1 MKKIVL
7 VQPNFK
13 IGGGSFTGYWLPYS
27 VGCLWSYASQH
38 SWVTD
43 EFEVQDIIYKREA
56 PEQLVDRIQDSTV
69 VFFSCYMWNWEYNK
83 FVAQRLKQLNPA
95 VKIVFGGPQ
104 VTNRP
109 TEEKFFLNHPYVD
122 SISLTEGEESF
133 LAILEAIKNNE
144 PLQDIYE
151 GDRLV
156 DLEIPSP
163 YLTGVFDKIMAEAE
177 PGDVWNGTLETNRG
191 CPFACTFCDWGS
203 LTYAKIKKF
212 PMPKVLQEL
221 TWMAENKIDYVTIA
235 DANFGVFTDR
245 DLEVT
250 EKLVELQNEYGYPKV
265 VDATWY
271 KNSSDQILEIVK
283 KFISSGFNRGLTLSV
298 QSMDM
303 DVLEEIKRRN
313 MEMSDLSMIFDK
325 CNREGI
331 PSYTELILGLPLET
345 FETWKRGICEVIKA
359 GQHNAI
365 ESWLAQMLENS
376 HMNLPEELKKHGIT
390 TVVVENYV
398 SGFEEEDNI
407 PEKVNLV
414 TGTKYMPTPKFIDSW
429 LYAWV
434 INNFHNYGWSQ
445 AIARL
450 IYKINGTEYE
460 ETYDKLYQACIDD
473 TGKVGQLFR
482 RAKEQLAF
490 YLETGRSDGPGILQ
504 GFSGHT
510 LMWEA
515 QKDFHY
521 NDAEIKNFVR
531 EHLTQE
537 YCNLDDATYQHLLD
551 FQTNYTTKDGTVY
564 PYHMSPGFNF
574 YEYINNI
581 EQELVETQEQYQFNI
596 AEDVKGDEYYN
607 RLYFRR
613 RQGWGKSLISKSNV
627 EEKRKFKT
635 FRKSPDDKHW
645 LPDS

>member
-1 MKKIVL
+1 MNQIVL
-7 VQPNFK
+7 IQPNFK

-27 VGCLWSYASQH
+27 VGCLWSYAAQQD
-38 SWVTD
+38 WVTD
-43 EFEVQDIIYKREA
+43 NFEVADIIYKREE
-56 PEQLVDRIQDSTV
+56 PCKLVERIKDCKV
-69 VFFSCYMWNWEYNK
+69 FFFSCYMWNWEYNK
-83 FVAQRLKQLNPA
+83 HVAEKIKESNPESI
-95 VKIVFGGPQ
+95 IVFGGPQ
-104 VTNRP
+104 VTSRP
-109 TEEKFFLNHPYVD
+109 EQEQFFAKHPYVD
-122 SISLTEGEESF
+122 SISLSEGEESF
-133 LAILEAIKNNE
+133 VTMLESIKNGIQ
-144 PLQDIYE
+144 LDKIYQ
-151 GDRLV
+151 GGRL
-156 DLEIPSP
+156 DELDIPSP
-163 YLTGVFDKIMAEAE
+163 YLTGVFDKLLANA
-177 PGDVWNGTLETNRG
+177 PKNDLWNGTIETNRG

-212 PMPKVLQEL
+212 PIPKVLQEL
-221 TWMAENKIDYVTIA
+221 TWMSENKIDYVTIA

-245 DLEVT
+245 DLEFT

-271 KNSSDQILEIVK
+271 KNSSDEILEIVK

-303 DVLEEIKRRN
+303 DVLDEIKRRN
-313 MEMSDLSMIFDK
+313 MEMSDLKMIFDK

-345 FETWKRGICEVIKA
+345 YESWKTGLCEVIKA

-365 ESWLAQMLENS
+365 ESWLAQMLENA
-376 HMNLPEELKKHGIT
+376 HMNLPAEIEKHGIT

-407 PEKVNLV
+407 SEKVNLV

-445 AIARL
+445 VIARL
-450 IYKINGTEYE
+450 IYEKNNIEYE
-460 ETYDKLYQACIDD
+460 QTYDMLLQACLEDEGVV
-473 TGKVGQLFR
+473 GKLIHK
-482 RAKEQLAF
+482 AKEQITF
-490 YLETGRSDGPGILQ
+490 YLNTGRSDGPGILQ

-515 QKDFHY
+515 QRDFHKNDSAIKDFV
-521 NDAEIKNFVR
+521 KK
-531 EHLTQE
+531 HLTEE
-537 YCNLDDATYQHLLD
+537 YCQLDSYTYQHLLG
-551 FQTNYTTKDGTVY
+551 FQENYTTQESELY
-564 PYHMSPGFNF
+564 PYDFQPGFNF

-581 EQELVETQEQYQFNI
+581 EPILEKTENVYKIDI
-596 AEDVKGDEYYN
+596 AEDVKGEEYFN

-613 RQGWGKSLISKSNV
+613 RQGWGKSVISQ
-627 EEKRKFKT
+627 KT
-635 FRKSPDDKHW
+635 QIS
-645 LPDS
+645 